1 MKNLLSRSCL
11 TAMLVLTLCPTS
23 ATLYA
28 QIDATETP
36 HVPNELLVMLEPG
49 MTGEKFFL
57 ALKEELDFEVVSVP
71 SRSSGIYHLS
81 VDPTQWEQSMS
92 LLRGKRHVRAVQLNH
107 LVSERETVPNDPNY
121 GQQWHH
127 DENGDHDIDSDLA
140 WDVTTGGTA
149 ANGARIVVAVL
160 EGGGSNYS
168 HTDLIDNHWTNDA
181 EIPGNGIDDDNNGY
195 IDDFNGWNSGNNSD
209 NIAAGGHG
217 TSVSGMIG
225 ATGDNGI
232 GGAGVNWDVDIMQI
246 DMGNG
251 LSESNVIAA
260 YEYPKVMRDIYNA
273 SGGTEGA
280 FVVATNASWGIDQ
293 ANPANYPIWCAYYDE
308 LGASGILNCGATTNS
323 ALNVDVVG
331 DMPTACSSNYM
342 VSVTATNDNDVR
354 TFSGYGVTT
363 IDLGAPGDQVYLP
376 SGSSGYGNTSGTSF
390 ASPCV
395 AGAIG
400 LVYSVPCPDLAV
412 LSYSNPQAAADMV
425 LSYIYDGVDLV
436 PNLITEV
443 VTGGRLNVSNSVN
456 LALEACGPVECDLLS
471 FTASPECSYNAD
483 LDVVETLVALDVEF
497 SSFLCEAQILCYR
510 DTMDSEWTCGFAED
524 LGVQLQNGV
533 TAIFGGLESN
543 TAYQLYFVSDTL
555 ASDTLLFTTPDCS
568 AEVPGC
574 TDATALNY
582 EEDATIDDGSCE
594 FPCEDVTLTITT
606 NCWPQ
611 ELGWSIVDDSGEEF
625 FGVTADTYD
634 EDDEGAVYVW
644 EGCVPHGCHVLTLSD
659 SYGDG
664 MFGSQWPSCDLDGNY
679 VLATVTGEVIVAM
692 GDPDYGDGIDHAF
705 CVPVVVGCVEESACN
720 FNPEANADDGSCFS
734 PGDACDDEN
743 VETVLDVIG
752 TDCLCA
758 GVAAVEGCTDLE
770 ACNFTTESNVDDGSC
785 FYVATGE
792 ITGPQN
798 PTAGTTSNYSY
809 NGIASNSYEWTVSN
823 GTIIGESMGLGLL
836 EIEVAWDLEIGGQ
849 TASVQVEEVEFSLEC
864 TGTVA
869 LDLDVLVNGI
879 GELESAGMQLYPNP
893 ASDIVRVEGL
903 LGWSK
908 RGQIQCINALGQVV
922 KMQTFRS
929 VERIALP
936 VNELPN
942 GIYLIRLVDASMNEK
957 QPVQA
962 SVLIQR

>member
-606 NCWPQ
+606 DCWPQ

-644 EGCVPHGCHVLTLSD
+644 EGCVPHGCHVLPLSD

-903 LGWSK
+903 LGWSN

>member
-1 MKNLLSRSCL
+1 
-11 TAMLVLTLCPTS
+11 
-23 ATLYA
+23 
-28 QIDATETP
+28 
-36 HVPNELLVMLEPG
+36 
-49 MTGEKFFL
+49 
-57 ALKEELDFEVVSVP
+57 
-71 SRSSGIYHLS
+71 
-81 VDPTQWEQSMS
+81 
-92 LLRGKRHVRAVQLNH
+92 
-107 LVSERETVPNDPNY
+107 
-121 GQQWHH
+121 
-127 DENGDHDIDSDLA
+127 
-140 WDVTTGGTA
+140 
-149 ANGARIVVAVL
+149 
-160 EGGGSNYS
+160 
-168 HTDLIDNHWTNDA
+168 
-181 EIPGNGIDDDNNGY
+181 
-195 IDDFNGWNSGNNSD
+195 
-209 NIAAGGHG
+209 
-217 TSVSGMIG
+217 
-225 ATGDNGI
+225 
-232 GGAGVNWDVDIMQI
+232 
-246 DMGNG
+246 
-251 LSESNVIAA
+251 
-260 YEYPKVMRDIYNA
+260 
-273 SGGTEGA
+273 
-280 FVVATNASWGIDQ
+280 
-293 ANPANYPIWCAYYDE
+293 
-308 LGASGILNCGATTNS
+308 
-323 ALNVDVVG
+323 
-331 DMPTACSSNYM
+331 
-342 VSVTATNDNDVR
+342 
-354 TFSGYGVTT
+354 
-363 IDLGAPGDQVYLP
+363 
-376 SGSSGYGNTSGTSF
+376 
-390 ASPCV
+390 
-395 AGAIG
+395 
-400 LVYSVPCPDLAV
+400 
-412 LSYSNPQAAADMV
+412 
-425 LSYIYDGVDLV
+425 
-436 PNLITEV
+436 
-443 VTGGRLNVSNSVN
+443 
-456 LALEACGPVECDLLS
+456 
-471 FTASPECSYNAD
+471 
-483 LDVVETLVALDVEF
+483 
-497 SSFLCEAQILCYR
+497 
-510 DTMDSEWTCGFAED
+510 
-524 LGVQLQNGV
+524 
-533 TAIFGGLESN
+533 
-543 TAYQLYFVSDTL
+543 
-555 ASDTLLFTTPDCS
+555 
-568 AEVPGC
+568 
-574 TDATALNY
+574 
-582 EEDATIDDGSCE
+582 
-594 FPCEDVTLTITT
+594 
-606 NCWPQ
+606 
-611 ELGWSIVDDSGEEF
+611 
-625 FGVTADTYD
+625 
-634 EDDEGAVYVW
+634 
-644 EGCVPHGCHVLTLSD
+644 
-659 SYGDG
+659 

-903 LGWSK
+903 LGWSN

>member
-1 MKNLLSRSCL
+1 MKNLPSRSGL
-11 TAMLVLTLCPTS
+11 MAMLVLTLCPTIT
-23 ATLYA
+23 ALYA
-28 QIDATETP
+28 QIDAAETP

-49 MTGEKFFL
+49 VTGEKFFL
-57 ALKEELDFEVVSVP
+57 ALTDELNFEVVSVP
-71 SRSSGIYHLS
+71 SQSASIYHLS
-81 VDPTQWEQSMS
+81 VDPTQWEQSMP
-92 LLRGKRHVRAVQLNH
+92 LLRAKRHVRAVQLNH

-140 WDVTTGGTA
+140 WDVTTGGLA

-160 EGGGSNYS
+160 EGGGSNYN
-168 HTDLIDNHWTNDA
+168 HADLIDNHWTNDA
-181 EIPGNGIDDDNNGY
+181 EIPGNGVDDDNNGY

-209 NIAAGGHG
+209 NVAAGGHG

-232 GGAGVNWDVDIMQI
+232 GGAGVNWNVDIMQI

-260 YEYPKVMRDIYNA
+260 YEYPKVMRDIYNE

-280 FVVATNASWGIDQ
+280 LVVATNASWGIDQ
-293 ANPANYPIWCAYYDE
+293 ANPSNYPIWCAYYDE

-331 DMPTACSSNYM
+331 DMPTACSSDYM

-400 LVYSVPCPDLAV
+400 LVYSVPCPDLAE
-412 LSYSNPQAAADMV
+412 LSYSSPQAAADMV

-443 VTGGRLNVSNSVN
+443 ATGGRLNVANSVN

-471 FTASPECSYNAD
+471 FTANPECAYNAD

-497 SSFLCEAQILCYR
+497 SSFLCEAEILCYR
-510 DTMDSEWTCGFAED
+510 DTMDAEWTCGFAED
-524 LGVQLQNGV
+524 LGVQLQNGA
-533 TAIFGGLESN
+533 TAMFSGLEAN

-568 AEVPGC
+568 AEVAGC
-574 TDATALNY
+574 TDATALNF
-582 EEDATIDDGSCE
+582 EEEATIDDGSCE
-594 FPCEDVTLTITT
+594 FPCEDVVWTITT
-606 NCWPQ
+606 DCWP
-611 ELGWSIVDDSGEEF
+611 EEIGWSIVDDSGVEL
-625 FGVTADTYD
+625 FGVTAGTYD
-634 EDDEGAVYVW
+634 EEDEGAEYIW
-644 EGCVPHGCHVLTLSD
+644 EGCVPHGCHVLTLTD

-664 MFGSQWPSCDLDGNY
+664 MFGSQWPGCDLDGNY
-679 VLATVTGEVIVAM
+679 ILATVTGDVIVAM

-720 FNPEANADDGSCFS
+720 FNAEANADDGSCFS

-743 VETVLDVIG
+743 AETVFDAIG
-752 TDCLCA
+752 ADCLCA
-758 GVAAVEGCTDLE
+758 GVPAVEGCTDLE

-792 ITGPQN
+792 ITGPLN

-809 NGIASNSYEWTVSN
+809 NGVASNSYEWTVSN

-836 EIEVAWDLEIGGQ
+836 EIEVSWDLETGGQ
-849 TASVQVEEVEFSLEC
+849 SASVQVEEMEFSLEC
-864 TGTVA
+864 TGTVT

-879 GELESAGMQLYPNP
+879 GELASAGMRLYPNP
-893 ASDIVRVEGL
+893 VSDNVQIEGL
-903 LGWSK
+903 YGWSD

-922 KMQTFRS
+922 KEQRFRS
-929 VERIALP
+929 VERVALP

-942 GIYLIRLVDASMNEK
+942 GVYLIRLIDASRNEK
-957 QPVQA
+957 QPVQS